1 MPAVNTPLVKYKF
14 FFTFIFLTHVVS
26 AQTDT
31 STNSLLNVEQ
41 NCLTPFNK
49 SSPFNNYAIKFK
61 VLPWISTPSGS
72 GINPSLGFEYG
83 FSKNQSLGIDLY
95 YNQYSFA
102 TEEVYD
108 SITSQYNSGP
118 RVSNRDKAIFLNYR
132 YYFGLYKIREKSAT
146 AFYIGSFFRFGL
158 LNFKFEEGYV
168 NLSHITKENHY
179 SVGIL
184 YGLSKQVACYKKKQ
198 LNIDTYIGIY
208 LKQKVQFI
216 EYLDAQNNLTS
227 DIKYPINPGVRI
239 GLTLSL
245 IGTRSNSTK

>member
-1 MPAVNTPLVKYKF
+1 MPAVNTPLVKYRILLA
-14 FFTFIFLTHVVS
+14 FILLTHVVV
-26 AQTDT
+26 AQTDSST
-31 STNSLLNVEQ
+31 SSLINAEP
-41 NCLTPFNK
+41 NCITPFNK
-49 SSPFNNYAIKFK
+49 NAPFNNYVIKFK

-83 FSKNQSLGIDLY
+83 FSKNQSIGINLY

-102 TEEVYD
+102 TDEVYD
-108 SITSQYNSGP
+108 TITSQYYSGP

-132 YYFGLYKIREKSAT
+132 YYFGLNKIREKSAT
-146 AFYIGSFFRFGL
+146 TFYIGSFFRFGL

-179 SVGIL
+179 SLGIF
-184 YGLSKQVACYKKKQ
+184 YGLSKQLACYNKKQ
-198 LNIDTYIGIY
+198 LSIDTYFGIY

-216 EYLDAQNNLTS
+216 EYFDEQNNLVR
-227 DIKYPINPGVRI
+227 DIKHPINPGIRI

-245 IGTRSNSTK
+245 IGTR